1 MRPLRWKWERSDCF
15 EATGRCAAALHRGYS
30 ADEPLEGTM
39 ARFLINRVWEPMDEA
54 ELQKMAG
61 VSKRLIDEQF
71 TDLVW
76 EHSHVVTDDEGL
88 IRSFCVYGAPNV
100 QRIKDH
106 SAVLGCHRIDSIF
119 EIAGDVS
126 PADYAS

>member
-1 MRPLRWKWERSDCF
+1 
-15 EATGRCAAALHRGYS
+15 
-30 ADEPLEGTM
+30 M

-61 VSKRLIDEQF
+61 VSKRLIDERF

-76 EHSHVVTDDEGL
+76 EHSHVVTDDEGQV
-88 IRSFCVYGAPNV
+88 RSFCVYSAPSM

>member
-1 MRPLRWKWERSDCF
+1 
-15 EATGRCAAALHRGYS
+15 
-30 ADEPLEGTM
+30 M

>member
-1 MRPLRWKWERSDCF
+1 MSVSPERLDIDSGAEAGPLESEAHMRPLRWKWERSDCF
-15 EATGRCAAALHRGYS
+15 EATGRCAAALHPGYS

-71 TDLVW
+71 TDSCGSTHMSLR
-76 EHSHVVTDDEGL
+76 TT
-88 IRSFCVYGAPNV
+88 RA
-100 QRIKDH
+100 
-106 SAVLGCHRIDSIF
+106 
-119 EIAGDVS
+119 
-126 PADYAS
+126 

>member
-1 MRPLRWKWERSDCF
+1 
-15 EATGRCAAALHRGYS
+15 
-30 ADEPLEGTM
+30 M
-39 ARFLINRVWEPMDEA
+39 ARFLIDRVWEPMDEA

-76 EHSHVVTDDEGL
+76 EHSHVVTDDEGQ
-88 IRSFCVYGAPNV
+88 IHSFCVYSAPSV
-100 QRIKDH
+100 QRINDH

>member
-1 MRPLRWKWERSDCF
+1 MWNRSDCF
-15 EATGRCAAALHRGYS
+15 EATGHCVSALHRGYS
-30 ADEPLEGTM
+30 ANEPREAAM

-54 ELQKMAG
+54 ELQKMG
-61 VSKRLIDEQF
+61 SVSKRLIEERF

-76 EHSHVVTDDEGL
+76 EHSHVVTDDEGQV
-88 IRSFCVYGAPNV
+88 RSYCVYSAPTM

>member
-1 MRPLRWKWERSDCF
+1 M
-15 EATGRCAAALHRGYS
+15 
-30 ADEPLEGTM
+30 
-39 ARFLINRVWEPMDEA
+39 
-54 ELQKMAG
+54 
-61 VSKRLIDEQF
+61 
-71 TDLVW
+71 W

-88 IRSFCVYGAPNV
+88 IRSFCVYGAPDV

-106 SAVLGCHRIDSIF
+106 AAVLGCHRIDSIF

>member
-1 MRPLRWKWERSDCF
+1 MCERKDCF
-15 EATGRCAAALHRGYS
+15 EATGRCVAALQKYS
-30 ADEPLEGTM
+30 SNQPREAAM

-54 ELQKMAG
+54 ELQKMGG
-61 VSKRLIDEQF
+61 VSKRLIDERF
-71 TDLVW
+71 SDLVW
-76 EHSHVVTDDEGL
+76 EHSHVVTDDDGQV
-88 IRSFCVYGAPNV
+88 RSFCVYSASSM

>member
-1 MRPLRWKWERSDCF
+1 
-15 EATGRCAAALHRGYS
+15 
-30 ADEPLEGTM
+30 
-39 ARFLINRVWEPMDEA
+39 
-54 ELQKMAG
+54 
-61 VSKRLIDEQF
+61 
-71 TDLVW
+71 
-76 EHSHVVTDDEGL
+76 
-88 IRSFCVYGAPNV
+88 V